1 MSSLLACAVY
11 WFCDILVMLIVV
23 EAIMSWFVPAMP
35 YQLQRIY
42 GFIQTLTEP
51 FLRPFRM
58 LLQRFTYSIGID
70 FSPILA
76 ILVIQMVGRAF
87 LILLG

>member
-1 MSSLLACAVY
+1 MISLLAYAVY
-11 WFCDILVMLIVV
+11 WFCDVLVMLIVV

-42 GFIQTLTEP
+42 GFLQSLTEP

-58 LLQRFTYSIGID
+58 LFSRFTASMGID
-70 FSPILA
+70 FSPIFA
-76 ILVIQMVGRAF
+76 IFVIQMVGRAV
-87 LILLG
+87 LILLR

>member
-1 MSSLLACAVY
+1 MISLLAYAVY
-11 WFCDILVMLIVV
+11 WFCDVLVMLIVV

-42 GFIQTLTEP
+42 GFLQSLTEP

-58 LLQRFTYSIGID
+58 LFSRFTASMGID

-76 ILVIQMVGRAF
+76 IFVIQMVGRAV
-87 LILLG
+87 LILLR